1 MLDSGVVAG
10 IGVGIVAVYA
20 VELDGFIVEICNIA
34 PNLDSLKAYLK
45 RYHFTAAGDEQRIK
59 LGLFA
64 APKDGVSNTLGQAA
78 AVADNFAVRG
88 DELIINRNIA
98 VGCDISRESG

>member
-34 PNLDSLKAYLK
+34 PNLDSLKAY
-45 RYHFTAAGDEQRIK
+45 
-59 LGLFA
+59 
-64 APKDGVSNTLGQAA
+64 TL
-78 AVADNFAVRG
+78 
-88 DELIINRNIA
+88 
-98 VGCDISRESG
+98 